1 MFRFWRWVQ
10 SASCDSQKMRYICQL
25 AQMGAFTNTIQQ
37 FEGRWYFFL
46 DFLCRGVYPQSQ
58 RWVARQVK
66 RSLIDESGWARDT
79 PTGTVT
85 NTGPAMQYKTQ
96 NTKCKTEPS
105 KFKKRNLS
113 WGYLAFRQRGTIPGA
128 LLTWASNE
136 KSIWSSSMNHLL
148 SEVFVRQSPHSGIC
162 I

>member
-1 MFRFWRWVQ
+1 MSTICKLRQ
-10 SASCDSQKMRYICQL
+10 SENEIYSTNGR
-25 AQMGAFTNTIQQ
+25 FTNTIQQ

-46 DFLCRGVYPQSQ
+46 DFLCGGVYPQSQ

-85 NTGPAMQYKTQ
+85 NTGPAMQYKIQ
-96 NTKCKTEPS
+96 NTEPS

-128 LLTWASNE
+128 LLTWASNV

-148 SEVFVRQSPHSGIC
+148 SEVFVRQIPHSGIC